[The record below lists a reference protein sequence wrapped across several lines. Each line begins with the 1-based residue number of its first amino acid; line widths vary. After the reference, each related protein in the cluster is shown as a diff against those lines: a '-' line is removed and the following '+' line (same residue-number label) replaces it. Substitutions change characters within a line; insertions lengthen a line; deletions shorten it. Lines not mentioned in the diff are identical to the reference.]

1 MTSELPK
8 VHLIIA
14 TSIDGKV
21 AGKWLFSKE
30 NSKPVGEYFKIYK
43 EINPDAYSIGKT
55 SLELYHS
62 KGFKP
67 DLTPFKDANVD
78 YTDNIATKP
87 EYKMFNVVLDR
98 KGVIGWKKAVTF
110 ESMEGFND
118 AHVIEVLTEQ
128 ASKPFIAYLKSVG
141 ISYIFA
147 GKEDIDLTLALK
159 KLKKHFGI
167 QKLAVCGG
175 SGINGSFYNDNLYDQ
190 LDIIMSPIVSEKEG
204 LPLFGGAKEYRLYK
218 FEGVRTLDHGAVYLK
233 YSKI

>member
-1 MTSELPK
+1 MSELPK

-21 AGKWLFSKE
+21 AAKLLFSKE
-30 NSKPVGEYFKIYK
+30 NSKSIGEYFKIYK
-43 EINPDAYSIGKT
+43 EINPDAFSIGKT

-67 DLTPFKDANVD
+67 DLTPFAHAKVD
-78 YTDNIATKP
+78 YSDNIATKP
-87 EYKMFNVVLDR
+87 DYKLFSVVLDR
-98 KGVIGWKKAVTF
+98 KGVIGWKKPVTF
-110 ESMEGFND
+110 ESMEGFNG
-118 AHVIEVLTEQ
+118 AHVIEVLTEK
-128 ASKPFIAYLKSVG
+128 APKPFIAYCKSIG

-147 GKEDIDLTLALK
+147 GKEEIDLKIALK
-159 KLKKHFGI
+159 KLKKYFGI

-190 LDIIMSPIVSEKEG
+190 LDIIMTPIVGENEG
-204 LPLFGGAKEYRLYK
+204 LTLFGGAKEFRLYK
-218 FEGVRTLDHGAVYLK
+218 FEEARPLENGAVYLK

>member
-1 MTSELPK
+1 MKSELPE

-14 TSIDGKV
+14 TSLDGKV
-21 AGKWLFSKE
+21 AGKFLFSQE
-30 NSKPVGEYFKIYK
+30 NQKPVGEYFKVYK

-67 DLTPFKDANVD
+67 NLAPFKDTTID

-87 EYKMFNVVLDR
+87 EYKIFNVVLDR

-110 ESMEGFND
+110 ESMEGFNG
-118 AHVIEVLTEQ
+118 AHVIEVLTEK
-128 ASKPFIAYLKSVG
+128 APKPFVAYLKSVG

-147 GKEDIDLTLALK
+147 GKEEIDLKLALK
-159 KLKKHFGI
+159 KLKKNFGI
-167 QKLAVCGG
+167 KKLAVCGG
-175 SGINGSFYNDNLYDQ
+175 SGINGSFYNENLYDQ
-190 LDIIMSPIVSEKEG
+190 LDIIMSPIVGENEG
-204 LPLFGGAKEYRLYK
+204 LTLFGGAKEFRLYK
-218 FEGVRTLDHGAVYLK
+218 LEGVRTLDHGAVYLK